1 MQISEMKKENHS
13 STKNSA
19 VKMGENREACKE
31 AIESAETNGCQLYD
45 CSMDMSYSQDLP
57 EEIFY
62 SMNIRQTVTERF
74 NSELI
79 WSVGKQ
85 GTNELQN
92 LSMAC
97 IVPSLQQ
104 GSGNGQVTGS
114 IFCKAGQQVYMLL
127 HWKLQNNFTVKME
140 CPLTKTKNG

>member
-1 MQISEMKKENHS
+1 M
-13 STKNSA
+13 
-19 VKMGENREACKE
+19 
-31 AIESAETNGCQLYD
+31 
-45 CSMDMSYSQDLP
+45 
-57 EEIFY
+57 
-62 SMNIRQTVTERF
+62 ERR
-74 NSELI
+74 
-79 WSVGKQ
+79 KQ

-114 IFCKAGQQVYMLL
+114 ILQSRAAGVYAPTLE
-127 HWKLQNNFTVKME
+127 LQNNFTVKME